1 MLFSWA
7 FYILGGIFMWLLVV
21 VAAIFEVGWATG
33 LKYADGVLTW
43 SLTAIAIIVSFGLL
57 IYTAS
62 KLPTSTVYAVFVG
75 LGTVG
80 TVLIDFIFFE
90 LDFKLSILF
99 FIVLLLAGVLG
110 LKTESEVPP
119 ERTVK

>member
-1 MLFSWA
+1 
-7 FYILGGIFMWLLVV
+7 MWFLVV
-21 VAAIFEVGWATG
+21 VAAVFEVGWATG
-33 LKYADGVLTW
+33 LKYANDVTTW
-43 SLTAIAIIVSFGLL
+43 SLTVVAIVVSFGLL

-75 LGTVG
+75 MGTVG

-90 LDFKLSILF
+90 LNFQFGILF
-99 FIVLLLAGVLG
+99 FILLLLAGILG
-110 LKTESEVPP
+110 LKTETDAPP

>member
-1 MLFSWA
+1 
-7 FYILGGIFMWLLVV
+7 MWLLVV
-21 VAAIFEVGWATG
+21 IAAIFEVGWATG
-33 LKYADGVLTW
+33 LKYADDVLTW

-80 TVLIDFIFFE
+80 TVVVDFIFFE
-90 LDFKLSILF
+90 LNFQFSILF
-99 FIVLLLAGVLG
+99 FILLLLAGILG
-110 LKTESEVPP
+110 LKTETEKTP